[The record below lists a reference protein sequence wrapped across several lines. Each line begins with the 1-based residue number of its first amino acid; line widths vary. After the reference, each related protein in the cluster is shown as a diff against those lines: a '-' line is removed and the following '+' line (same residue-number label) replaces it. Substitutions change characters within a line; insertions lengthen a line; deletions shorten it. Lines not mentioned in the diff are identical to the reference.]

1 MPDQSLYSVG
11 CLVRKENQVLLVR
24 HTYGGAAGKLL
35 IPGGFCNQ
43 NELPEEAAEREV
55 LEETGVTA
63 KAGRLLGL
71 RCHRS
76 NWYLLLEL
84 TYITGTPASD
94 GNENSEALFCDIHEA
109 LSREDCTD
117 MTKYLLRKV
126 LASPENCLDWSR
138 DYRAQRGEDY
148 ALYL

>member
-1 MPDQSLYSVG
+1 MPDQYLYSVG

-71 RCHRS
+71 R
-76 NWYLLLEL
+76 
-84 TYITGTPASD
+84 
-94 GNENSEALFCDIHEA
+94 
-109 LSREDCTD
+109 
-117 MTKYLLRKV
+117 
-126 LASPENCLDWSR
+126 
-138 DYRAQRGEDY
+138 
-148 ALYL
+148 